1 MSNISSTLATL
12 IALDGTLAAAV
23 IDGNTGKVL
32 VKTGSADGLE
42 IAANINTGV
51 LRSKLHGVKHL
62 NIQEEVEDILISS
75 ATRYHLVAFI
85 ERKPGFFIYMV
96 LDRQI
101 GNLCAARYAAKSV
114 QQTINW

>member
-32 VKTGSADGLE
+32 GKTGSADGLE

-62 NIQEEVEDILISS
+62 NIQE
-75 ATRYHLVAFI
+75 
-85 ERKPGFFIYMV
+85 RK
-96 LDRQI
+96 RKQ
-101 GNLCAARYAAKSV
+101 
-114 QQTINW
+114 